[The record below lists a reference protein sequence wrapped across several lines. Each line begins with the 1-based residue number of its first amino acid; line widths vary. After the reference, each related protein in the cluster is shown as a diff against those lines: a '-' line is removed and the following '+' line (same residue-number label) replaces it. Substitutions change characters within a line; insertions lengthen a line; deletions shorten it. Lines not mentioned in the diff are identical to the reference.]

1 MTEETNTAPVSAL
14 ELSPTPVKR
23 SFVKDLLKGFVH
35 VLKTAWKVPAA
46 QSALATLLIR
56 IGIPST
62 LVTIGIAVG
71 ESLAQ

>member
-1 MTEETNTAPVSAL
+1 MTEETNTASVSAL
-14 ELSPTPVKR
+14 ELSPTPAKR
-23 SFVKDLLKGFVH
+23 SFLKDVAKGFVH

-46 QSALATLLIR
+46 QGAIATLLIR

-62 LVTIGIAVG
+62 LVTIGMAVG

>member
-1 MTEETNTAPVSAL
+1 MTEETNSAQVSAL
-14 ELSPTPVKR
+14 ELSPTPAKR